1 MNTLKRIIFLFAFIA
16 SVGIPC
22 ALAQVSFTVDAPRQV
37 IQGNKFNITYILR
50 NGEGNAFQEPKVEGA
65 TKLYGPATSRSY
77 SSQWINGVS
86 SSSTSEEYTIT
97 YRADKAGK
105 YTVGEA
111 KVTVDGKTYSTKP
124 FSLEILPPDR
134 TASTQNG
141 GVGGVQIDN
150 YDSQSAGKQVSANDL
165 FIRINLS
172 KSSAYEQEAVVCT
185 IKLYT
190 KYQISQFMPTLQPSF
205 NGFLI
210 EELPIS
216 PSLNNVEHINGQNY
230 MVAELKKCI
239 LFPQQS
245 GELTITSGNYD
256 VTVVQFESIRTMF
269 GTMRQPVEKQLSVK
283 SNSQK
288 INIKALPTPKPASF
302 NGAVGKFTVSSE
314 IKPQVLK
321 TYEAATL
328 SYVVKGQGNIK
339 YLKAPQIKFPAQFD
353 VYDPQNTANASPSGG
368 TVSGTMTFEYTFIP
382 QYVGKYEI
390 PETEFSYFDPSAK
403 KYVTLTTPRYDLSV
417 AKGAGGAST
426 ASQANAATG
435 IEQKNTDILHIKMGD
450 LDLQKEHVSF
460 VDCAAYWLWYIIPT
474 LLLVV
479 VLVYYRKSLKER
491 QNVALMRTKHANKL
505 AKKRLKQAK
514 AYMAEN
520 NAGKFY
526 GELLNAVWGYL
537 SDKLGIPVSELNKE
551 NISSVLVEYGVS
563 DDVIAALM
571 SLLDKCEFAQYA
583 PELANTGIEEAY
595 NEAEDVM
602 NKLENIKKK

>member
-1 MNTLKRIIFLFAFIA
+1 MNILNKKIFLFILILVLGTDF
-16 SVGIPC
+16 

-37 IQGNKFNITYILR
+37 IQGNKFQITFVLR

-77 SSQWINGVS
+77 SSQWVNGVS
-86 SSSTSEEYTIT
+86 SSSSSEEYAIT

-105 YTVGEA
+105 YNIGSA
-111 KVTVDGKTYSTKP
+111 KVSVSGKEYTTKP
-124 FSLEILPPDR
+124 FTLEILPPDK
-134 TASTQNG
+134 TADANG
-141 GVGGVQIDN
+141 GGVQIDN
-150 YDSQSAGKQVSANDL
+150 YDTQSVGKQIGANDL

-216 PSLNNVEHINGQNY
+216 PSLNNVEHVNGQNY

-269 GTMRQPVEKQLSVK
+269 GTMRQPVEKQLTVK

-288 INIKALPTPKPASF
+288 INIKPLPTPKPASF
-302 NGAVGKFTVSSE
+302 NGAVGKFSVQSE

-328 SYVVKGQGNIK
+328 SYEVKGQGNIK
-339 YLKAPQIKFPAQFD
+339 YLKAPQIQFPAQFD
-353 VYDPQNTANASPSGG
+353 VYDPQNTANASPSGN
-368 TVSGTMTFEYTFIP
+368 TVSGTMVFEYTFIP

-390 PETEFSYFDPSAK
+390 PETEFCYFDPSAK
-403 KYVTLTTPRYDLSV
+403 KYVTLTTPKYELSV
-417 AKGAGGAST
+417 AKGTGT
-426 ASQANAATG
+426 ATQAPVANG
-435 IEQKNTDILHIKMGD
+435 IEQKNSDILHIKVGN
-450 LDLQKEHVSF
+450 LNLQKNHKLI
-460 VDCAAYWLWYIIPT
+460 VDGFPYWLWYIVPT
-474 LLLVV
+474 IILMVILL
-479 VLVYYRKSLKER
+479 YYRKSIKER
-491 QNVALMRTKHANKL
+491 QNISLMRTKQADKL

-514 AYMAEN
+514 AYMTTGDN
-520 NAGKFY
+520 GKFY
-526 GELLNAVWGYL
+526 GELLNAIWGYL
-537 SDKLGIPVSELNKE
+537 SDKLEIPGSELNKE
-551 NISSVLVEYGVS
+551 NISSVLEGRGISEDTVS
-563 DDVIAALM
+563 MLM
-571 SLLDKCEFAQYA
+571 DLLNKCEFAQYA
-583 PELANTGIEEAY
+583 PELADSGLEEAY
-595 NEAEDVM
+595 RKALDVM
-602 NKLENIKKK
+602 NKLGTLKRK